1 MRALWIKVFV
11 SLALLM
17 LIGFYTAHESA
28 EATKEYT
35 AFASELEAQIEDGRW
50 EEARAGLAEAAEK
63 FEERG
68 DVLQTWVNHADV
80 DVVSL
85 ALRELKR
92 ALKEEERL
100 YALLILEEFKEGVSH
115 LYHRDAFALK
125 NIL

>member
-1 MRALWIKVFV
+1 MRGLWVKALV
-11 SLALLM
+11 SLALL
-17 LIGFYTAHESA
+17 LAIGFYTASESA
-28 EATKEYT
+28 KATKKYT
-35 AFASELEAQIEDGRW
+35 AFASELEAMIEDGRW
-50 EEARAGLAEAAEK
+50 QAARAALEEATETFEAC
-63 FEERG
+63 G

-92 ALKEEERL
+92 ALKEEERFF
-100 YALLILEEFKEGVSH
+100 ALMTLEEFKEGVSH